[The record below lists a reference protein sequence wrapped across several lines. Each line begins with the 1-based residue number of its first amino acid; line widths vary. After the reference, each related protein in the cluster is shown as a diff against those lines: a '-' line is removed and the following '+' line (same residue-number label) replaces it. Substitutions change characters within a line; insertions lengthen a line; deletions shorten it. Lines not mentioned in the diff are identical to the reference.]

1 MTSMSE
7 QNAVLALKN
16 AWEGAVQASAT
27 LQGLAA
33 SVAALPESTPVANL
47 DLETYRNVTLA
58 QASAVLALRGL
69 VEELQRKLAE
79 GKQI

>member
-1 MTSMSE
+1 MEPMSE

-16 AWEGAVQASAT
+16 AWAGAVNASAT
-27 LQGLAA
+27 LQQMAA
-33 SVAALPESTPVANL
+33 AVAALPETTPVANL
-47 DLETYRNVTLA
+47 DLETYRRVTLG

-69 VEELQRKLAE
+69 VEELQRKQAE

>member
-1 MTSMSE
+1 MAPMSE

-16 AWEGAVQASAT
+16 AWAGAVEASTT
-27 LQGLAA
+27 LQSMAPT
-33 SVAALPESTPVANL
+33 VAALPDTTPVAGL
-47 DLETYRNVTLA
+47 DLDTYRKVTLA

-69 VEELQRKLAE
+69 IEELQRKLAD

>member
-1 MTSMSE
+1 MSE

-16 AWEGAVQASAT
+16 AWVGAVQASTT
-27 LQGLAA
+27 LQGMAA
-33 SVAALPESTPVANL
+33 AVAALPDSTPVAEL
-47 DLETYRNVTLA
+47 DLEAYRRVTLA

-69 VEELQRKLAE
+69 VEELQRKLAD

>member
-1 MTSMSE
+1 MSE

-16 AWEGAVQASAT
+16 AWAGAVQASAT
-27 LQGLAA
+27 VQAMAA
-33 SVAALPESTPVANL
+33 TVAALPETTPVADL
-47 DLETYRNVTLA
+47 DLDTYRNVTLG

-69 VEELQRKLAE
+69 IEELQRKLAD